1 MGRSARVSLLPLH
14 RRFHAFED
22 HGVLERHE
30 IVERSLL
37 ERIFTEEREHPPR
50 AHRLAAGEGDLL
62 PRQVA
67 GLGDSRA
74 DPLDQLSF
82 RVDGKPG
89 RNDEVADGPKRSA
102 ELTVSACLIGRPFA
116 EEYARIGDLVCVM
129 DGIGDVL
136 NEFLVSSRGRRAWVR
151 QAYDFSFRFYRA

>member
-1 MGRSARVSLLPLH
+1 
-14 RRFHAFED
+14 
-22 HGVLERHE
+22 
-30 IVERSLL
+30 
-37 ERIFTEEREHPPR
+37 
-50 AHRLAAGEGDLL
+50 
-62 PRQVA
+62 
-67 GLGDSRA
+67 LGDSRA